1 MEYLTA
7 EYYNL
12 SLESQAQVLRAEAE
26 RWEQRRHQEQQQL
39 HGASTTT
46 TTSVDSDAIMKVDKT
61 YRLMSILAGR

>member
-26 RWEQRRHQEQQQL
+26 RWEQRAQQEKQL

-46 TTSVDSDAIMKVDKT
+46 TSVDSDAMKVDKT
-61 YRLMSILAGR
+61 FRLMSILAGR